1 MQKTNNTNKIYIS
14 KKSFLVVA
22 LFLICFIFL
31 IYIRYLILALILSF
45 IVAAFTKYFA
55 TLLQDKYKIAY
66 KYGVIAIFLLIII
79 IFIASFS
86 LLLPLIIKESY
97 GFFEL
102 ISTILQNIE
111 SRLVGTGLPLDSFQL
126 SQFTNLIPNLGQI
139 TVNVL
144 SMLGE
149 ILTYT
154 LLIFVLAFYIAIQ
167 DTGLVALVKLF
178 ASNEMKEKIPNI
190 IVKLQYHIGKWAFI
204 EASIALIMGIF
215 IYTILTILEFQYA
228 AILSIMAGL
237 FQLIPILGPILIYII
252 IILIALIQ
260 SPILAIITILLIIS
274 IQLIKQFLIL
284 PIIFKSLNNINPL
297 LAVFAL
303 MIGGVLAG
311 TLGVLIAMPVVSLA
325 NIIYRDIITY
335 DKY

>member
-1 MQKTNNTNKIYIS
+1 MKETNNTNKIYIS

-31 IYIRYLILALILSF
+31 IYIRYLILALMLSF

-55 TLLQDKYKIAY
+55 ILLQDKYKIAY
-66 KYGVIAIFLLIII
+66 RYGVISIFILIIV

-86 LLLPLIIKESY
+86 LLLPLLIKESY

-111 SRLVGTGLPLDSFQL
+111 SGLVVTGLPLDSFKL

-144 SMLGE
+144 SMVGE

-167 DTGLVALVKLF
+167 DTGLVSLVKLF
-178 ASNEMKEKIPNI
+178 SSNEIKDKIPDI

-228 AILSIMAGL
+228 AIISIMAGL
-237 FQLIPILGPILIYII
+237 LQLIPILGPILIYLI

-260 SPILAIITILLIIS
+260 SPILAIITTLLIVS
-274 IQLIKQFLIL
+274 MQLIKQFLIL
-284 PIIFKSLNNINPL
+284 PIIFNSLNNINPL
-297 LAVFAL
+297 LVVFAL
-303 MIGGVLAG
+303 IIGGVLAG

-335 DKY
+335 DK